1 MAWLVRTTNDKLA
14 GRAGQYLRY
23 DLETAMV
30 LTLCPVT
37 GLLGVQHY
45 YLDRCW

>member
-1 MAWLVRTTNDKLA
+1 MSWLVRKTNDKLA
-14 GRAGQYLRY
+14 GRAGRYERY

-37 GLLGVQHY
+37 GLLGLQHY
-45 YLDRCW
+45 YLE